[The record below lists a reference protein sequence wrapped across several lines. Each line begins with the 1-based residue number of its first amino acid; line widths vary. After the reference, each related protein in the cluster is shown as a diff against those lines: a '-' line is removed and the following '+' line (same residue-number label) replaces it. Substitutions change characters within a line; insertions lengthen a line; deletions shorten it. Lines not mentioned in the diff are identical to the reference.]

1 MVDGPVCRNLDNSC
15 RIIAHDLDDSTAD
28 RFSKWTRRAG
38 MVDVEKDWGED
49 SICNSAAT
57 ATLAARLHLSMHT
70 RGHLSHA
77 GTEPFREKV

>member
-1 MVDGPVCRNLDNSC
+1 
-15 RIIAHDLDDSTAD
+15 
-28 RFSKWTRRAG
+28 

-77 GTEPFREKV
+77 GTEPFREKF